1 MGLISRV
8 SSRTYRRNV
17 SMGRVIQCQRK
28 GAGSIFTSRSKGRK
42 GAAKLRSL
50 DYAERQGFI
59 KGLVK
64 DIVHDP
70 GRGAPLA
77 KVQFKDPYKYRKITE
92 TMVCPEGI
100 CTGQFIHAG
109 KKATL
114 SIGNIMPIGQMP
126 EGTIVCQLEEKSGDR
141 GKIAK
146 ASGGYCTIVAHNSDT
161 GKTRVKLPSGI
172 KKLYSSR
179 NRAMLGLVAGGGRI
193 DKPMLKAG
201 RAYHKFR
208 VKRNCWPKVRGVAK
222 NPVEHPHGGGNHQ
235 HIGKPSTVRR
245 DASPGKKVGL
255 IAARRTGRIRGT
267 RVINNKKKNKK
278 LPKINNIIMG
288 LFKNIVRK

>member
-1 MGLISRV
+1 
-8 SSRTYRRNV
+8 
-17 SMGRVIQCQRK
+17 
-28 GAGSIFTSRSKGRK
+28 
-42 GAAKLRSL
+42 
-50 DYAERQGFI
+50 
-59 KGLVK
+59 
-64 DIVHDP
+64 
-70 GRGAPLA
+70 
-77 KVQFKDPYKYRKITE
+77 
-92 TMVCPEGI
+92 MVCPEGV

-109 KKATL
+109 KKASL
-114 SIGNIMPIGQMP
+114 SIGNIMPIGSMP

-146 ASGGYCTIVAHNSDT
+146 ASGGYCTIVAHNTDT

-267 RVINNKKKNKK
+267 RVINNKKEE
-278 LPKINNIIMG
+278 
-288 LFKNIVRK
+288 

>member
-1 MGLISRV
+1 MGPSDRV
-8 SSRTYRRNV
+8 SSRVLWRT
-17 SMGRVIQCQRK
+17 SFTTQ
-28 GAGSIFTSRSKGRK
+28 AGVLHSPKFNLKIHTSTEKSPRPWFAQKV
-42 GAAKLRSL
+42 
-50 DYAERQGFI
+50 F
-59 KGLVK
+59 
-64 DIVHDP
+64 
-70 GRGAPLA
+70 APDSSSTP
-77 KVQFKDPYKYRKITE
+77 V
-92 TMVCPEGI
+92 
-100 CTGQFIHAG
+100 

-146 ASGGYCTIVAHNSDT
+146 ASGGYCTIVAHNTDT

-267 RVINNKKKNKK
+267 RVINNKKEE
-278 LPKINNIIMG
+278 
-288 LFKNIVRK
+288 

>member
-8 SSRTYRRNV
+8 SSRTYRKRV

-77 KVQFKDPYKYRKITE
+77 KVQFKDPYKYRKVTE
-92 TMVCPEGI
+92 TMVCPEGV

-126 EGTIVCQLEEKSGDR
+126 EGTIVCSLEEKSGDR
-141 GKIAK
+141 G
-146 ASGGYCTIVAHNSDT
+146 
-161 GKTRVKLPSGI
+161 KLPSGI

-255 IAARRTGRIRGT
+255 IAARRTGRIIGT
-267 RVINNKKKNKK
+267 RVINNKKEE
-278 LPKINNIIMG
+278 
-288 LFKNIVRK
+288 